1 MVSYNGPVL
10 PLQWKSTDRSQVS
23 KRVCLCSAKV
33 LFMDTTT
40 WTRPLYPLPLY
51 VVDDHRLML
60 AVFLNSIGHFICLLF
75 CSETGS
81 LTELSGSARLL
92 ASEPQGDLP
101 VSAST
106 TPELQAYPCAAIS
119 GTFHGFWGC
128 QLSLSCLCDKH
139 SPKWPHLPQSLP
151 SSLCALKLFS
161 IYTIPII

>member
-1 MVSYNGPVL
+1 MVCYNGSVL
-10 PLQWKSTDRSQVS
+10 PLQWKSIHRSQVS
-23 KRVCLCSAKV
+23 KESVCV
-33 LFMDTTT
+33 LVRFYLGTLQPELGPSIPFPSMWLMT
-40 WTRPLYPLPLY
+40 
-51 VVDDHRLML
+51 RLML
-60 AVFLNSIGHFICLLF
+60 AVFLNSIGHLIWLLF

-81 LTELSGSARLL
+81 LTELTGSARLL

-106 TPELQAYPCAAIS
+106 TPELQAYPCAATS

-128 QLSLSCLCDKH
+128 QLSLSCLCDKR

-151 SSLCALKLFS
+151 HSLCAWKLFS